1 MAIARKILAVLWVM
15 LIVGAGAFAQVLEN
29 YGPKIMENYPSARVR
44 AYNQIEVK
52 VDLRTFPR
60 ADLRV
65 GLPSGAVA
73 FWEDRLWL
81 MPIKDTVVILPVAKV
96 AEFLG
101 DKVASENS
109 LTIIREDI
117 SPEKIIL
124 QKGYFGTDEFLV
136 ETPTPLSQITDPLH
150 PQERRKSSFPD
161 FFFAALV
168 SVLLL
173 VAIYKLFYP
182 FVLSMIITP
191 TSVVSAE
198 DFSES
203 TGLQKFFSLDVIFF
217 LLIINMAAFLLLM
230 LFIDVTG
237 RENVLFLVNGDLNQL
252 FLYWLLGSL
261 IMTGLGVMKFSFLRA
276 FGFLFELNKIVVPH
290 FFYLLRIIS
299 ITIFVIA
306 FVVTVIL
313 LNNFIDLGIAVQYSL
328 YAFFWIY
335 LIGVFLLY
343 WIMSNRVPFKNY
355 HLFVYICTTELVPL
369 LAISKIAI
377 G

>member
-1 MAIARKILAVLWVM
+1 MAIVRKMVLVFCA
-15 LIVGAGAFAQVLEN
+15 LTISCSGGFSQVLEN
-29 YGPKIMENYPSARVR
+29 YGPSILEDYPATRIG
-44 AYNQIEVK
+44 AYDQIAAK
-52 VDLRTFPR
+52 VDLRSFPKS
-60 ADLRV
+60 DLKV
-65 GLPSGAVA
+65 GLPKGAVA
-73 FWEDRLWL
+73 FWEDRLWIMAKSDTTII
-81 MPIKDTVVILPVAKV
+81 MPLALVS
-96 AEFLG
+96 EFVGEKL
-101 DKVASENS
+101 ASENT
-109 LTIIREDI
+109 LTIIR
-117 SPEKIIL
+117 PEIDPGVVVL
-124 QKGYFGTDEFLV
+124 QKGYFSNEEQAAAPILIV
-136 ETPTPLSQITDPLH
+136 PRRVDPLQ
-150 PQERRKSSFPD
+150 PEARIKSAFPD
-161 FFFAALV
+161 FFFVALV

-173 VAIYKLFYP
+173 VAIYKLIYP

-230 LFIDVTG
+230 LLVDVTD
-237 RENVLFLVNGDLNQL
+237 RESLLFMVRGDLNQL

-261 IMTGLGVMKFSFLRA
+261 VLTGLGVLKFSFLQA
-276 FGFLFELNKIVVPH
+276 FGFLFELKKVVVPH

-306 FVVTVIL
+306 FVVAVIH
-313 LNNFIDLGIAVQYSL
+313 LNNFIDLEITVQYSL

-335 LIGVFLLY
+335 LVGVFLLY

-369 LAISKIAI
+369 LAISKIVI

>member
-1 MAIARKILAVLWVM
+1 MAMAQKIVAVLWVLM
-15 LIVGAGAFAQVLEN
+15 IGCGGAFSQVLEN
-29 YGPKIMENYPSARVR
+29 YGPRILENYSATRIG
-44 AYNQIEVK
+44 AYDQIEVM
-52 VDLRTFPR
+52 VDLRSFPKS
-60 ADLRV
+60 DLKV
-65 GLPSGAVA
+65 GLPEGAVV
-73 FWEDRLWL
+73 FWEDRLWI
-81 MPIKDTVVILPVAKV
+81 MAKSDTTIVLPVTLV
-96 AEFLG
+96 SEFVGENL
-101 DKVASENS
+101 ASENK
-109 LTIIREDI
+109 LTII
-117 SPEKIIL
+117 SPEINPGAVIL
-124 QKGYFGTDEFLV
+124 QKGYFSNEEQAAAPVLIMPRKV
-136 ETPTPLSQITDPLH
+136 DPLQ
-150 PQERRKSSFPD
+150 PEYRIKSAFPD
-161 FFFAALV
+161 FFFVALV

-173 VAIYKLFYP
+173 VAIYKLIYP
-182 FVLSMIITP
+182 FVLGMIITP

-230 LFIDVTG
+230 LLVDVTD
-237 RENVLFLVNGDLNQL
+237 RESLLFIVRGDLNQL

-261 IMTGLGVMKFSFLRA
+261 VMTGLGVLKFSFLQA
-276 FGFLFELNKIVVPH
+276 FGFLFELKKVVVPH

-306 FVVTVIL
+306 FVVAVIH
-313 LNNFIDLGIAVQYSL
+313 LNNFIDLEITVQYSL

-335 LIGVFLLY
+335 LVGVFLLY

-369 LAISKIAI
+369 LAISKIVI

>member
-1 MAIARKILAVLWVM
+1 MAMVRKIVAVLWVLM
-15 LIVGAGAFAQVLEN
+15 IGCSGAFSQVLEN
-29 YGPKIMENYPSARVR
+29 YAPKILENYPATRIG
-44 AYNQIEVK
+44 AYDQIEVM
-52 VDLRTFPR
+52 VDLRSFPKS
-60 ADLRV
+60 DLKV
-65 GLPSGAVA
+65 GLPEGAVV
-73 FWEDRLWL
+73 FWEDRLWI
-81 MPIKDTVVILPVAKV
+81 MAKSDTTIILPVGV
-96 AEFLG
+96 VSEFVGEKL
-101 DKVASENS
+101 ASENKLTVIRAEIMPQS
-109 LTIIREDI
+109 LV
-117 SPEKIIL
+117 L
-124 QKGYFGTDEFLV
+124 QKGFFANV
-136 ETPTPLSQITDPLH
+136 EAAAAPVQVSP
-150 PQERRKSSFPD
+150 RKVDTLQPEVRQKSAFPD
-161 FFFAALV
+161 FFFVALV

-173 VAIYKLFYP
+173 VAIYKLIYP
-182 FVLSMIITP
+182 FVLGMIITP

-230 LFIDVTG
+230 LVIDITE
-237 RENVLFLVNGDLNQL
+237 RESVLFVVKGDMNQL

-261 IMTGLGVMKFSFLRA
+261 IMTGLGVLKFSFLRA
-276 FGFLFELNKIVVPH
+276 FGFLFELNRIVVPH

-313 LNNFIDLGIAVQYSL
+313 LNNFIDLGITVQYSL

-335 LIGVFLLY
+335 LVGVFLLY

-369 LAISKIAI
+369 LAISKIVI